1 MAETKKSQPKIRIF
15 STPSCPYCFTLK
27 EFLKQHDIKFEDIDV
42 SKNEKAVEEMV
53 KKSGQ
58 MGVPVVDIDGEIVV
72 GFDKEKIVKL
82 LKINE

>member
-1 MAETKKSQPKIRIF
+1 MAKVKVF

-27 EFLKQHDIKFEDIDV
+27 EFLKEHNIVFEDIDV
-42 SKNEKAVEEMV
+42 SQNKAELDEMI

-58 MGVPVVDIDGEIVV
+58 MGVPVVDIDGQIVV

-82 LKINE
+82 LDIKE